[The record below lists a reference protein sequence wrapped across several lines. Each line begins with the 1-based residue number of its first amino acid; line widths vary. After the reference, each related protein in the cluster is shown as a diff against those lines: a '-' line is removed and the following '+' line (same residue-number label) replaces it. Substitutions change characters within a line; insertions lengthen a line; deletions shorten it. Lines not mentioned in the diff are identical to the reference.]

1 MGFAMHRKLDPI
13 RGALPIAAL
22 LVFATAVAGQGG
34 DGGTPAKPAASP
46 RPFADASLATF
57 RGDLLDFAFK
67 AVSKMPLDP
76 HVKNRSRAQEAVV
89 ETCLDLDL
97 PARALRYSEQI
108 EGWRRGKCQA
118 DVAFY
123 GAQHDQT
130 ADVPRL
136 LAQALEIADREAT
149 SEDAQDWER
158 DRVKVA
164 VAKTHVWLGHVAEAA
179 KLEAHTEVFES
190 SKVEAVR
197 AMVIDPA
204 AFEEEYRSLCAVL
217 ATGAFDPMQ
226 SALESCAQLFNR
238 FYDDAEK
245 RGRLEEKIKS
255 SWSKLPTQIRIGL
268 SQELGEFALR
278 HGDREKALALAQET
292 RALVDG
298 SNWAANDHLPMI
310 ARVAELRFRAGD
322 AKTARAEIEAA
333 LARYDEERTKIVDIY
348 RAGTLRPL
356 AEACQ
361 TIGEAAAAL
370 AVYKRCAEEGVV
382 NPNSRPRADDFAA
395 TCCSMARRG
404 VEPDAE
410 LRARL
415 VEIEGKLGD
424 PW

>member
-1 MGFAMHRKLDPI
+1 MDSAMHSLLDPI
-13 RGALPIAAL
+13 RRALPVAAL
-22 LVFATAVAGQGG
+22 LVLATALAAQGG
-34 DGGTPAKPAASP
+34 DGGTPAKPAASR
-46 RPFADASLATF
+46 RPFADASLAND
-57 RGDLLDFAFK
+57 RGDLLDLAFK
-67 AVSKMPLDP
+67 AVSRMPLDP
-76 HVKNRSRAQEAVV
+76 HVKNRSRAQESVV
-89 ETCLDLDL
+89 EACLELDL
-97 PARALRYSEQI
+97 PVRALRYAGQI
-108 EGWRRGKCQA
+108 EGWRRGKCCA

-130 ADVPRL
+130 AEVPQL
-136 LAQALEIADREAT
+136 LQQALEIAEREAT
-149 SEDAQDWER
+149 SEDAQDWQR
-158 DRVKVA
+158 DRVRVT
-164 VAKTHVWLGHVAEAA
+164 VAKTHVWLGHLADAA
-179 KLEAHTEVFES
+179 KLAVHTEVFEGG
-190 SKVEAVR
+190 KVEAVR
-197 AMVIDPA
+197 AMVLDPA
-204 AFEEEYRSLCAVL
+204 MFEEEFKSLCAVL

-245 RGRLEEKIKS
+245 RARLEEKIKS
-255 SWSKLPTQIRIGL
+255 SWSKLPSQIRIDL
-268 SQELGEFALR
+268 SLELGDFALR
-278 HGDREKALALAQET
+278 HGDKERALALAQET

-298 SNWAANDHLPMI
+298 SKWEPNDHLPMV

-322 AKTARAEIEAA
+322 AKRARAEIEAA

-361 TIGEAAAAL
+361 TIGEGAAAL
-370 AVYKRCAEEGVV
+370 AVYKRCIEEGVA

-395 TCCSMARRG
+395 TCCSMAKRG